1 MNNNK
6 FGWIV
11 GGTIST
17 IIILLLA
24 LLITTCAHKTRSTI
38 PTDKNII
45 IKQEYKLRDKPDRFK
60 ANSYMPKTKESIA
73 SGSIDLSTFSPGK
86 SLVFVD
92 DPRVWWESD
101 NDKNDTEDDH
111 SMHAAMEAPLRRLI
125 NLVSKDNA
133 ILKIQDTYR
142 AAGIHNPRSLHKEG
156 RAIDLTCDKLG
167 LEELAKLCW
176 MAGFDW
182 VYYEAKAKG
191 GAHVHCSVSRKKMN
205 SDTPLKTT
213 K

>member
-6 FGWIV
+6 FGWVV
-11 GGTIST
+11 GSTIST
-17 IIILLLA
+17 IIVLLLV
-24 LLITTCAHKTRSTI
+24 LLITTCVHKTRLPAPADEKTV
-38 PTDKNII
+38 
-45 IKQEYKLRDKPDRFK
+45 IKQVYKLRDKPTRFK
-60 ANSYMPKTKESIA
+60 ANSYRPNIKESKA
-73 SGSIDLSTFSPGK
+73 SGAIELSTFSPGK

-92 DPRVWWESD
+92 DPRAWWESD

-125 NLVSKDNA
+125 DIVSERGA
-133 ILKIQDTYR
+133 TLKIQDTYR

-156 RAIDLTCDKLG
+156 RAIDLTCDDLG

-176 MAGFDW
+176 MTGFDW

-191 GAHVHCSVSRKKMN
+191 GAHIHCSVSRKTKNPN
-205 SDTPLKTT
+205 SPLNTN
-213 K
+213 

>member
-1 MNNNK
+1 MNNK
-6 FGWIV
+6 TFGWLV

-17 IIILLLA
+17 ITILLMA
-24 LLITTCAHKTRSTI
+24 LLITTCAHRTR
-38 PTDKNII
+38 PTKPTEKKEP
-45 IKQEYKLRDKPDRFK
+45 IKKIYQLRDKPSRFK
-60 ANSYMPKTKESIA
+60 ANSYKPNIRESKA
-73 SGSIDLSTFSPGK
+73 SGSIDLPTFSPGK

-92 DPRVWWESD
+92 DPRAWWESD

-111 SMHAAMEAPLRRLI
+111 SMHEAMEAPLRRLI
-125 NLVSKDNA
+125 DLVSEQSA
-133 ILKIQDTYR
+133 TLKVQDTYR

-191 GAHVHCSVSRKKMN
+191 GAHVHCSVKRKMQ
-205 SDTPLKTT
+205 
-213 K
+213 

>member
-17 IIILLLA
+17 IIVLLLA
-24 LLITTCAHKTRSTI
+24 LLITTCVHKTK
-38 PTDKNII
+38 PTTPADKKPVII
-45 IKQEYKLRDKPDRFK
+45 EEYKLRDKPSRFK
-60 ANSYMPKTKESIA
+60 PNSYRPSIRESAA
-73 SGSIDLSTFSPGK
+73 SGAIDLSTFSPGR

-92 DPRVWWESD
+92 DTRAWWESD

-111 SMHAAMEAPLRRLI
+111 SMHTSMEAPLRRLI
-125 NLVSKDNA
+125 DLVSERNA

-191 GAHVHCSVSRKKMN
+191 GAHVHCSVKRTI
-205 SDTPLKTT
+205 SDSKISVKTA

>member
-6 FGWIV
+6 FGWVV
-11 GGTIST
+11 GGSIST
-17 IIILLLA
+17 IIVLLLT
-24 LLITTCAHKTRSTI
+24 LLITTCVHKTRSPKPVI
-38 PTDKNII
+38 EEKNVV
-45 IKQEYKLRDKPDRFK
+45 KEVYKLRDKPARFK
-60 ANSYMPKTKESIA
+60 PNSYKPNIKESSA
-73 SGSIDLSTFSPGK
+73 SGAIDLPTFSPGK

-92 DPRVWWESD
+92 DPRAWWESD

-111 SMHAAMEAPLRRLI
+111 SMYITMEAPLRRLI
-125 NLVSKDNA
+125 DLVSERDA

-191 GAHVHCSVSRKKMN
+191 GAHVHCSVRR
-205 SDTPLKTT
+205 T
-213 K
+213 KQ

>member
-11 GGTIST
+11 GGIIST
-17 IIILLLA
+17 VIVLLLV
-24 LLITTCAHKTRSTI
+24 LLITTCVHKTQSLA
-38 PTDKNII
+38 PTDEIVV
-45 IKQEYKLRDKPDRFK
+45 IKQEYKLRDKPSRFK
-60 ANSYMPKTKESIA
+60 ANSYRPNIKESKA
-73 SGSIDLSTFSPGK
+73 SGAIDLSTFSPGK

-92 DPRVWWESD
+92 DSRVWWESD

-125 NLVSKDNA
+125 DLVLERNA

-156 RAIDLTCDKLG
+156 RAIDLTCDDLG

-191 GAHVHCSVSRKKMN
+191 GAHVHCSVSRKTEISN
-205 SDTPLKTT
+205 TPLKSN
-213 K
+213 